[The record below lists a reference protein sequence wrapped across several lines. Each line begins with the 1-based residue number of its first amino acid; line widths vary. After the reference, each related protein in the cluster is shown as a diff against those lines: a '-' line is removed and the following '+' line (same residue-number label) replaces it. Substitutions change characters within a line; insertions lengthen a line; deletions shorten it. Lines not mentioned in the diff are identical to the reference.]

1 MCINLKKKITSQR
14 FYLASTDVMEFLLQN
29 LLHWILFF
37 ESDEHKP
44 PPFVGL
50 WIHWKFNRFNLKT

>member
-1 MCINLKKKITSQR
+1 MLGQRVTSQSV
-14 FYLASTDVMEFLLQN
+14 YLASTDVMEFLLQN
-29 LLHWILFF
+29 LLHRILFL

-50 WIHWKFNRFNLKT
+50 WIHWQFNCFNLKT